1 MPFCSAAARSSSRSS
16 SISRR
21 IFSDGPIARYVVEET
36 LPGPAAPND
45 AALDAIKGLGYL
57 TVPVVLVQD
66 GHAAEHWG
74 GFQLD
79 RIADLAGKL
88 RMQAIEE

>member
-1 MPFCSAAARSSSRSS
+1 MKVTIYTKPGCGPCGATRHAMESR
-16 SISRR
+16 
-21 IFSDGPIARYVVEET
+21 GIAHEVIDVMDD
-36 LPGPAAPND
+36 D

-66 GHAAEHWG
+66 GDAAEHWS

-88 RMQAIEE
+88 RMQEIEE

>member
-1 MPFCSAAARSSSRSS
+1 MKVTIYAKPGCGPCAATRHALESRGVPF
-16 SISRR
+16 
-21 IFSDGPIARYVVEET
+21 ET
-36 LPGPAAPND
+36 VNVMDDD

-66 GHAAEHWG
+66 GDAAEHWG

-79 RIADLAGKL
+79 RIADLAGRL
-88 RMQAIEE
+88 RMQEIEQ

>member
-1 MPFCSAAARSSSRSS
+1 MKIVLYTKPGCGPCRATRHAMESR
-16 SISRR
+16 
-21 IFSDGPIARYVVEET
+21 GIAHEVIDVMDD
-36 LPGPAAPND
+36 D

-74 GFQLD
+74 GFHLD

-88 RMQAIEE
+88 RMQEIEE

>member
-1 MPFCSAAARSSSRSS
+1 MKVSIYTKPGCGPCAATKHAMESRGVPF
-16 SISRR
+16 
-21 IFSDGPIARYVVEET
+21 ET
-36 LPGPAAPND
+36 VNVMDDD

-66 GHAAEHWG
+66 GDAAEHWG

-88 RMQAIEE
+88 RMQEIEE

>member
-1 MPFCSAAARSSSRSS
+1 MKIVLYTKPGCGPCAATKHAMESRGIPFEA
-16 SISRR
+16 I
-21 IFSDGPIARYVVEET
+21 DVMDD
-36 LPGPAAPND
+36 D
-45 AALDAIKGLGYL
+45 AALNAIKGLGYL

-88 RMQAIEE
+88 RMQEIED

>member
-1 MPFCSAAARSSSRSS
+1 MKIVLYTKPGCGPCGATRHAMESRGVPF
-16 SISRR
+16 
-21 IFSDGPIARYVVEET
+21 ET
-36 LPGPAAPND
+36 VNVMDDD

-79 RIADLAGKL
+79 RIADLAGRL
-88 RMQAIEE
+88 RMQEIEE

>member
-1 MPFCSAAARSSSRSS
+1 MKVTIYTKPGCGPCAATKHAMESR
-16 SISRR
+16 
-21 IFSDGPIARYVVEET
+21 GIAHEVINVMDD
-36 LPGPAAPND
+36 D

-57 TVPVVLVQD
+57 TVPVVQD

-88 RMQAIEE
+88 RMQEIEE

>member
-1 MPFCSAAARSSSRSS
+1 MKIVLYTKIGCGPCGATRHAMESRGVPF
-16 SISRR
+16 
-21 IFSDGPIARYVVEET
+21 ET
-36 LPGPAAPND
+36 VNVMDDD

-88 RMQAIEE
+88 RMQEIED

>member
-1 MPFCSAAARSSSRSS
+1 MNVTLYTQPQCGPCGATRHAMESRGIPFEA
-16 SISRR
+16 I
-21 IFSDGPIARYVVEET
+21 DVMDD
-36 LPGPAAPND
+36 D

-88 RMQAIEE
+88 RMQEIEP

>member
-1 MPFCSAAARSSSRSS
+1 MNVTLYTQPQCGPCGATRHALESRGVPFTAVNVMESAASL
-16 SISRR
+16 
-21 IFSDGPIARYVVEET
+21 EK
-36 LPGPAAPND
+36 
-45 AALDAIKGLGYL
+45 IKGLGYL

-66 GHAAEHWG
+66 GHAADHWG

-88 RMQAIEE
+88 RMQEIEE

>member
-1 MPFCSAAARSSSRSS
+1 MKVTIYTKPGCGPCAATRHAMESRGVPF
-16 SISRR
+16 
-21 IFSDGPIARYVVEET
+21 ET
-36 LPGPAAPND
+36 VNVMDDD

-66 GHAAEHWG
+66 GDAAEHWG

-88 RMQAIEE
+88 RMQEIEE